1 MLSYKCE
8 HIWNLVFGE
17 FLFVHIYIIIR
28 TLMLELQ
35 ISKFR
40 SLIPIDYRVYS
51 SYISSSLQLYQVST
65 KGLMVFTAVH
75 WEINIHCICKLMG
88 LFTR

>member
-28 TLMLELQ
+28 TL
-35 ISKFR
+35 ISSKYPNF
-40 SLIPIDYRVYS
+40 DYRVYS

-75 WEINIHCICKLMG
+75 WEINIHCICKLMV